1 MFLEH
6 PRSLGMSWAGHGAGA
21 VKIGAE
27 LIGAGCAAIVH
38 AAVPGWFTESAGKT
52 VTRIYEHIQARKA
65 GSADPRTGPTMKSDR
80 EVPVAIVGGGFSG
93 TIMAAQLARRGIASA
108 S

>member
-1 MFLEH
+1 MATEQPSIEKANSGLMRRLFLDH

-38 AAVPGWFTESAGKT
+38 AVVPGWFTETAGKA
-52 VTRIYEHIQARKA
+52 VTRIYDHIQERKA
-65 GSADPRTGPTMKSDR
+65 GSDNPDKWPDY
-80 EVPVAIVGGGFSG
+80 EI
-93 TIMAAQLARRGIASA
+93 
-108 S
+108 